1 MRDQLQAE
9 LPGIANRCL
18 AAYRRLRAR
27 GRFIQPKSGL
37 ALAKKIEAKINP
49 FAAFMADCFVEDPGG
64 DGVLVGG
71 FIERFRGWCRDNRR
85 YDLIASTT
93 KSNLIQEVNKVDQWK
108 HLRAVKPHGE
118 PRRYPGDHA
127 EERGRL
133 RFGSEPPEPL
143 EPLISCENRRF
154 SHSGVLAIP

>member
-1 MRDQLQAE
+1 MLFRSPLPGLRDQLQAE

-118 PRRYPGDHA
+118 PRRYPGITRRK
-127 EERGRL
+127 EED
-133 RFGSEPPEPL
+133 
-143 EPLISCENRRF
+143 
-154 SHSGVLAIP
+154 